1 MKLYY
6 PSLLFFALVS
16 RPALSFAPSPQSK
29 SSGLLDDDLEKIGV
43 INLPSSNNIENRR
56 QLLNAG
62 AFVFGAFF
70 GMESGPQ
77 PALSAEEKVYSTN
90 ARNMMRLS
98 NGDASGGSAYDN
110 NPSSTK
116 ARMRRAM
123 VGCKSSAARS
133 VAGESIGMK
142 NFSEKECN
150 MEVMN
155 GRGAGFML
163 EALTQ
168 LDCPTCPYGIGSR

>member
-1 MKLYY
+1 
-6 PSLLFFALVS
+6 
-16 RPALSFAPSPQSK
+16 
-29 SSGLLDDDLEKIGV
+29 
-43 INLPSSNNIENRR
+43 
-56 QLLNAG
+56 
-62 AFVFGAFF
+62 
-70 GMESGPQ
+70 MESGPQ
-77 PALSAEEKVYSTN
+77 PALSAEEKVYSAN